1 MKRKVTR
8 NIAILR
14 KNNSVSKK
22 ETNYRRIEFVN
33 IRTSSGIKTVS
44 SNDIDAAWNRIVR
57 ISD

>member
-44 SNDIDAAWNRIVR
+44 SNDIDAAWNKIVR

>member
-1 MKRKVTR
+1 MKKKTTR

-14 KNNSVSKK
+14 KKNSVSKHD
-22 ETNYRRIEFVN
+22 TIYRRIEFVN

-44 SNDIDAAWNRIVR
+44 SIDIDAAWNKIVR

>member
-1 MKRKVTR
+1 MKKEATK

-14 KNNSVSKK
+14 KKNSVSKK
-22 ETNYRRIEFVN
+22 ETIYRRIEIVN

-44 SNDIDAAWNRIVR
+44 SNDIDAAWNKIVR

>member
-1 MKRKVTR
+1 MKKETPR

-14 KNNSVSKK
+14 KKMSVSKPD
-22 ETNYRRIEFVN
+22 TIYRRIEFVN
-33 IRTSSGIKTVS
+33 IRTLNGIKTVS

>member
-1 MKRKVTR
+1 MKKEATK

-14 KNNSVSKK
+14 KKNSVSKT
-22 ETNYRRIEFVN
+22 ETIYRRIEIVK

>member
-1 MKRKVTR
+1 MKKEATK

-14 KNNSVSKK
+14 KKNSVSKK
-22 ETNYRRIEFVN
+22 ETIYRRIENVN

-44 SNDIDAAWNRIVR
+44 SNDIDAAWNKIVR

>member
-1 MKRKVTR
+1 MKKKTPR

-14 KNNSVSKK
+14 KKMSVSKPD
-22 ETNYRRIEFVN
+22 TIYRRIEFVN
-33 IRTSSGIKTVS
+33 IRTLNGIKTVS

>member
-1 MKRKVTR
+1 MKKETPR

-14 KNNSVSKK
+14 KKMPVSKPDII
-22 ETNYRRIEFVN
+22 YRRIEFVN
-33 IRTSSGIKTVS
+33 IRTLNGIKTVS

>member
-1 MKRKVTR
+1 MKKKATK

-14 KNNSVSKK
+14 KKNSTSKQDAI
-22 ETNYRRIEFVN
+22 YRRIEFVN

-44 SNDIDAAWNRIVR
+44 SNDIDAAWNKIVR

>member
-1 MKRKVTR
+1 MKKKTTR

-14 KNNSVSKK
+14 KKNSVSKHD
-22 ETNYRRIEFVN
+22 TIYRRIEFVN

-44 SNDIDAAWNRIVR
+44 SNEIDAAWNKIVR

>member
-1 MKRKVTR
+1 MKRKTTR

-14 KNNSVSKK
+14 KKNSTSKQDAI
-22 ETNYRRIEFVN
+22 YRRIEFVN

-44 SNDIDAAWNRIVR
+44 SNDIDAAWNKIVR

>member
-1 MKRKVTR
+1 MKKKTTR

-14 KNNSVSKK
+14 KRNSVSKQD
-22 ETNYRRIEFVN
+22 TIYRRIEIVN

-44 SNDIDAAWNRIVR
+44 SNDIDAAWNKIVR

>member
-1 MKRKVTR
+1 MKKKATR

-14 KNNSVSKK
+14 KKNSVSKK
-22 ETNYRRIEFVN
+22 ETIYKRIEIVN

>member
-1 MKRKVTR
+1 MKKKTTR

-14 KNNSVSKK
+14 KKNSVSKHD
-22 ETNYRRIEFVN
+22 TIYRRIEFVN

-44 SNDIDAAWNRIVR
+44 SNDIDAAWNKIVR

>member
-1 MKRKVTR
+1 MKKKTTR

-14 KNNSVSKK
+14 KKNSVSKQD
-22 ETNYRRIEFVN
+22 TIYRRIEIVN

>member
-1 MKRKVTR
+1 MKKEATK

-14 KNNSVSKK
+14 KKNSVSKQD
-22 ETNYRRIEFVN
+22 TIYRRIEIVN

>member
-1 MKRKVTR
+1 MKKKATR

-14 KNNSVSKK
+14 KKNSTSKQDAI
-22 ETNYRRIEFVN
+22 YRRIEFVN

-44 SNDIDAAWNRIVR
+44 SNDIDAAWNKIVR

>member
-1 MKRKVTR
+1 MKRKATR

-22 ETNYRRIEFVN
+22 KTNYRRIEFVN

-44 SNDIDAAWNRIVR
+44 SNDIDAAWNKIVR

>member
-1 MKRKVTR
+1 MKKKTTR

-14 KNNSVSKK
+14 KENSVSKQD
-22 ETNYRRIEFVN
+22 TIYRRIEIVN

-44 SNDIDAAWNRIVR
+44 SNDIDAAWNKIVR

>member
-1 MKRKVTR
+1 MKRKATR

-44 SNDIDAAWNRIVR
+44 SNDIDAAWNKIVR

>member
-1 MKRKVTR
+1 MKKEATK

-14 KNNSVSKK
+14 KKNSVSKK
-22 ETNYRRIEFVN
+22 ETIYRRIEIVK

>member
-1 MKRKVTR
+1 MKKETPR

-14 KNNSVSKK
+14 KKMSVSKPD
-22 ETNYRRIEFVN
+22 TIYSRIEFVN
-33 IRTSSGIKTVS
+33 IRTLNGIKTVS

>member
-1 MKRKVTR
+1 MKKATPR

-14 KNNSVSKK
+14 KKMSVSKPD
-22 ETNYRRIEFVN
+22 TIYRRIEFVN
-33 IRTSSGIKTVS
+33 IRTLNGIKTVS